1 MQRKI
6 ALKSDFICTSRKK
19 SVSLQPKVICAEKL
33 LNQIII
39 MNNLTIHSMPNLEE
53 YIRQGEPLQR
63 ERGQI
68 WQTAIGLQQVDGLN
82 TSAYLLQTAKQ
93 HIEGDITLQKAKEL
107 IDSYYQSQQ
116 VRQNSESEATE
127 EADKVSAR
135 IAELLSEKTFAFNP
149 SQLIAIHRHLFTGI
163 YKFAGKIRDYNITKR
178 EWVLRGDTVYYA
190 GADMIS
196 ETLKYDFDQEKS
208 FNYSSVSV
216 DEAIAHLATFCS
228 NIWQIHP
235 FGEGNTRTTA
245 VFMIKYLTTLGFK
258 VNNEI
263 FANNSWYFRNAL
275 VRANYTNVL
284 QGVSYNPSFLE
295 RFFRN
300 MLLNENHP
308 LQNRELHLD
317 WQVTNDHEQVQS
329 ANQSAKED
337 EVVLSK
343 CKNCTLEELA
353 VLRILQQTP
362 SATQKQIAAAIGK
375 SERTVKTLTVNLTN
389 KGIISR
395 RNGKRN
401 GYWEINGQILKQTI
415 Q

>member
-1 MQRKI
+1 M
-6 ALKSDFICTSRKK
+6 
-19 SVSLQPKVICAEKL
+19 
-33 LNQIII
+33 
-39 MNNLTIHSMPNLEE
+39 MNNPTIHSMPNLEE
-53 YIRQGEPLQR
+53 YIRQGEPMQR

-116 VRQNSESEATE
+116 VRHNSESEATE

-163 YKFAGKIRDYNITKR
+163 YKFAGKIRNYNITKR

-196 ETLKYDFDQEKS
+196 EALKYDFEQEKS

-216 DEAIAHLATFCS
+216 DDAIAHLATFCS

-284 QGVSYNPSFLE
+284 QGISYTPLFLE

-317 WQVTNDHEQVQS
+317 WQATNDHEQVQS

>member
-1 MQRKI
+1 M
-6 ALKSDFICTSRKK
+6 
-19 SVSLQPKVICAEKL
+19 
-33 LNQIII
+33 
-39 MNNLTIHSMPNLEE
+39 MNNPIIHSMPNLEE
-53 YIRQGEPLQR
+53 YIRQGEPMQR

-82 TSAYLLQTAKQ
+82 TSAYLLQTARQ

-196 ETLKYDFDQEKS
+196 ETLKYDFEQEKS

-317 WQVTNDHEQVQS
+317 WQATNDHEQVQS
-329 ANQSAKED
+329 ANQSATED

-362 SATQKQIAAAIGK
+362 SVTQKQIAAAIGK

-401 GYWEINGQILKQTI
+401 GYWKINEQILKQTI

>member
-1 MQRKI
+1 M
-6 ALKSDFICTSRKK
+6 
-19 SVSLQPKVICAEKL
+19 
-33 LNQIII
+33 

-53 YIRQGEPLQR
+53 YIRQGEPMQR

-196 ETLKYDFDQEKS
+196 ETLKYDFEQEKS

-284 QGVSYNPSFLE
+284 QGISYNPLFLE

-317 WQVTNDHEQVQS
+317 WQATNDHEQVQS

>member
-1 MQRKI
+1 
-6 ALKSDFICTSRKK
+6 
-19 SVSLQPKVICAEKL
+19 
-33 LNQIII
+33 
-39 MNNLTIHSMPNLEE
+39 MNNPTIHSMPNLEE

-196 ETLKYDFDQEKS
+196 ETLKYDFEQEKS

-284 QGVSYNPSFLE
+284 QGVSYKPLFLE

-317 WQVTNDHEQVQS
+317 WQATNDHEQVQS

-337 EVVLSK
+337 EVVLLK

-353 VLRILQQTP
+353 VLRIVQQTP
-362 SATQKQIAAAIGK
+362 SATQKQIATAIGK

-401 GYWEINGQILKQTI
+401 GYWEINEQILKQTI

>member
-1 MQRKI
+1 MI
-6 ALKSDFICTSRKK
+6 
-19 SVSLQPKVICAEKL
+19 
-33 LNQIII
+33 
-39 MNNLTIHSMPNLEE
+39 NNPTIHSMPNLEE
-53 YIRQGEPLQR
+53 YIRQGEPMQR

-107 IDSYYQSQQ
+107 IDAYYQSQQ
-116 VRQNSESEATE
+116 VRLNSESEATE

-135 IAELLSEKTFAFNP
+135 IAELLSEKTFTFNP
-149 SQLIAIHRHLFTGI
+149 SQLIAIHRHLFMGI

-263 FANNSWYFRNAL
+263 FAHNSWYFRNAL

-284 QGVSYNPSFLE
+284 QGISYTPLFLE

-317 WQVTNDHEQVQS
+317 WQATNDHEQVQS

>member
-1 MQRKI
+1 M
-6 ALKSDFICTSRKK
+6 
-19 SVSLQPKVICAEKL
+19 
-33 LNQIII
+33 
-39 MNNLTIHSMPNLEE
+39 MNNPTIHSMPNLEE

-149 SQLIAIHRHLFTGI
+149 SQLVAIHRHLFTGI

-216 DEAIAHLATFCS
+216 DDAIAHLATFCS

-245 VFMIKYLTTLGFK
+245 VFIIKYLTTLGFK

-284 QGVSYNPSFLE
+284 QGISYNPLFLE

-317 WQVTNDHEQVQS
+317 WQATNDLEQAQS

-337 EVVLSK
+337 EIVLSK

-401 GYWEINGQILKQTI
+401 GYWEINGQILKQII

>member
-1 MQRKI
+1 M
-6 ALKSDFICTSRKK
+6 
-19 SVSLQPKVICAEKL
+19 
-33 LNQIII
+33 
-39 MNNLTIHSMPNLEE
+39 MNNPTIHSMPNLEE
-53 YIRQGEPLQR
+53 YIRQGEPMQR

-116 VRQNSESEATE
+116 VRLNSESEATE

-149 SQLIAIHRHLFTGI
+149 SQLIAIHRHLFMGI

-196 ETLKYDFDQEKS
+196 ETLKYDFEQEKS

-284 QGVSYNPSFLE
+284 QGITYNPLFLE

-317 WQVTNDHEQVQS
+317 WQATNDYEQVQS

-401 GYWEINGQILKQTI
+401 GFWEINEQILKQTI

>member
-1 MQRKI
+1 M
-6 ALKSDFICTSRKK
+6 
-19 SVSLQPKVICAEKL
+19 
-33 LNQIII
+33 
-39 MNNLTIHSMPNLEE
+39 MNNPTIHSMPNLEE
-53 YIRQGEPLQR
+53 YIRQGEPMQR

-196 ETLKYDFDQEKS
+196 ETLKYDFEQEKS

-284 QGVSYNPSFLE
+284 QGISYNPLFLE

-317 WQVTNDHEQVQS
+317 WQATNDHEQVQS

-353 VLRILQQTP
+353 VLRILRQTP

-401 GYWEINGQILKQTI
+401 GYWEINEQILKQTI

>member
-1 MQRKI
+1 M
-6 ALKSDFICTSRKK
+6 
-19 SVSLQPKVICAEKL
+19 
-33 LNQIII
+33 
-39 MNNLTIHSMPNLEE
+39 MNNPTIHSMPNLEE
-53 YIRQGEPLQR
+53 YIRQGEPMQR

-196 ETLKYDFDQEKS
+196 ETLKYDFEQEKS

-216 DEAIAHLATFCS
+216 DDAIAHLATFCS

-284 QGVSYNPSFLE
+284 QGISYNPLFLE

-317 WQVTNDHEQVQS
+317 WQATNDHEQVQS

>member
-1 MQRKI
+1 M
-6 ALKSDFICTSRKK
+6 
-19 SVSLQPKVICAEKL
+19 
-33 LNQIII
+33 
-39 MNNLTIHSMPNLEE
+39 MNNPTIHSMPNLEE
-53 YIRQGEPLQR
+53 YIRQGEPMQR

-149 SQLIAIHRHLFTGI
+149 SQLIAIHRHLFMGI

-284 QGVSYNPSFLE
+284 QGVSYNPLFLE

-317 WQVTNDHEQVQS
+317 WQATNDHEQVQS

-401 GYWEINGQILKQTI
+401 GHWEINEQILKQTI

>member
-1 MQRKI
+1 
-6 ALKSDFICTSRKK
+6 
-19 SVSLQPKVICAEKL
+19 
-33 LNQIII
+33 
-39 MNNLTIHSMPNLEE
+39 MNNPTIHSMPNLEE
-53 YIRQGEPLQR
+53 YIRQGEPMQR

-284 QGVSYNPSFLE
+284 QGISYNPLFLE

-317 WQVTNDHEQVQS
+317 WQATNGHEQAQS

-337 EVVLSK
+337 EIVLSK

-401 GYWEINGQILKQTI
+401 GYWEINGQILKQII

>member
-1 MQRKI
+1 M
-6 ALKSDFICTSRKK
+6 
-19 SVSLQPKVICAEKL
+19 
-33 LNQIII
+33 
-39 MNNLTIHSMPNLEE
+39 MNNPTIHSMPNLEE
-53 YIRQGEPLQR
+53 YIRQGEPMQR

-284 QGVSYNPSFLE
+284 QGISYNPLFLE
-295 RFFRN
+295 RFLRN

-317 WQVTNDHEQVQS
+317 WQATNDHEQVQS

>member
-1 MQRKI
+1 M
-6 ALKSDFICTSRKK
+6 
-19 SVSLQPKVICAEKL
+19 
-33 LNQIII
+33 
-39 MNNLTIHSMPNLEE
+39 MNNPTIHSMPNLEE

-116 VRQNSESEATE
+116 VRQNSDSEATE

-135 IAELLSEKTFAFNP
+135 IAELLSEKTFAFTP

-163 YKFAGKIRDYNITKR
+163 YKFAGKIRNYNITKR

-196 ETLKYDFDQEKS
+196 ETLKYDFEQEKS

-284 QGVSYNPSFLE
+284 QGISYNPLFLE

-317 WQVTNDHEQVQS
+317 WQATNDHEQVQS

-401 GYWEINGQILKQTI
+401 GYWEINEQILKQTI

>member
-1 MQRKI
+1 M
-6 ALKSDFICTSRKK
+6 
-19 SVSLQPKVICAEKL
+19 
-33 LNQIII
+33 
-39 MNNLTIHSMPNLEE
+39 MNNPTIHSMPNLEE
-53 YIRQGEPLQR
+53 YIRQGEPMQR

-116 VRQNSESEATE
+116 VRHNSESEATE

-284 QGVSYNPSFLE
+284 QGVSYKPLFLE

-317 WQVTNDHEQVQS
+317 WQATNDHEQVQS

-401 GYWEINGQILKQTI
+401 GYWEINGQILKQII

>member
-1 MQRKI
+1 M
-6 ALKSDFICTSRKK
+6 
-19 SVSLQPKVICAEKL
+19 
-33 LNQIII
+33 
-39 MNNLTIHSMPNLEE
+39 MNNPTIHSMPNLDE
-53 YIRQGEPLQR
+53 YIRQGEPMQR

-116 VRQNSESEATE
+116 VRQNSDSEATE

-196 ETLKYDFDQEKS
+196 ETLKYDFEQEKS

-275 VRANYTNVL
+275 VRANYTNIL
-284 QGVSYNPSFLE
+284 QGISYNPLFLE

-337 EVVLSK
+337 EAVLSK

-362 SATQKQIAAAIGK
+362 SATQKQIATAIGK

>member
-1 MQRKI
+1 MI
-6 ALKSDFICTSRKK
+6 
-19 SVSLQPKVICAEKL
+19 
-33 LNQIII
+33 
-39 MNNLTIHSMPNLEE
+39 NNPTIHSMPNLEE
-53 YIRQGEPLQR
+53 YIRQGEPMQR

-68 WQTAIGLQQVDGLN
+68 WQTALGLQQVDGLN

-107 IDSYYQSQQ
+107 IDAYYQSQQ
-116 VRQNSESEATE
+116 VRLNSESEATE

-284 QGVSYNPSFLE
+284 QGVSYNPLFLE

-317 WQVTNDHEQVQS
+317 WQATNDHEQVQS

-362 SATQKQIAAAIGK
+362 SATQKHIATAIGK

>member
-1 MQRKI
+1 M
-6 ALKSDFICTSRKK
+6 
-19 SVSLQPKVICAEKL
+19 
-33 LNQIII
+33 
-39 MNNLTIHSMPNLEE
+39 MNNPTIHSMPNLEE
-53 YIRQGEPLQR
+53 YIRQGEPMQR

-116 VRQNSESEATE
+116 VRQNSDSEATE

-163 YKFAGKIRDYNITKR
+163 YKFAGKIRNYNITKR

-196 ETLKYDFDQEKS
+196 ETLKYDFEQEKS

-216 DEAIAHLATFCS
+216 DDAIAHLATFCS

-284 QGVSYNPSFLE
+284 QGISYNPLFLE

-317 WQVTNDHEQVQS
+317 WQATNDHEQVQS

-401 GYWEINGQILKQTI
+401 GYWEINEQILKQTI

>member
-1 MQRKI
+1 M
-6 ALKSDFICTSRKK
+6 
-19 SVSLQPKVICAEKL
+19 
-33 LNQIII
+33 
-39 MNNLTIHSMPNLEE
+39 MNNPTIHSMPNLEE

-284 QGVSYNPSFLE
+284 QGVSYNPLFLE

-317 WQVTNDHEQVQS
+317 WQATNDHEQVQS

-337 EVVLSK
+337 EIVLSK

-401 GYWEINGQILKQTI
+401 GYWEINEQILKQTI

>member
-1 MQRKI
+1 M
-6 ALKSDFICTSRKK
+6 
-19 SVSLQPKVICAEKL
+19 
-33 LNQIII
+33 
-39 MNNLTIHSMPNLEE
+39 MNNPIIHSMPNLEE
-53 YIRQGEPLQR
+53 YIRQGEPMQR

-196 ETLKYDFDQEKS
+196 ETLKYDFEQEKS

-284 QGVSYNPSFLE
+284 QGVSYNPLFLE

-317 WQVTNDHEQVQS
+317 WQATNDHEQVQS

-401 GYWEINGQILKQTI
+401 GYWEINEQILKQTI

>member
-1 MQRKI
+1 M
-6 ALKSDFICTSRKK
+6 
-19 SVSLQPKVICAEKL
+19 
-33 LNQIII
+33 
-39 MNNLTIHSMPNLEE
+39 MNNPTIHSMPNLEE

-149 SQLIAIHRHLFTGI
+149 SQLIAINRHLFTGI

-196 ETLKYDFDQEKS
+196 ETLKYDFEQEKS

-216 DEAIAHLATFCS
+216 DEAIAHLAIFCS

-284 QGVSYNPSFLE
+284 QGISYNPLFLE

-317 WQVTNDHEQVQS
+317 WQATNDHEQVQS

-401 GYWEINGQILKQTI
+401 GYWEINEQILKQTI

>member
-1 MQRKI
+1 M
-6 ALKSDFICTSRKK
+6 
-19 SVSLQPKVICAEKL
+19 
-33 LNQIII
+33 
-39 MNNLTIHSMPNLEE
+39 MNNPTIHSMPNLEE
-53 YIRQGEPLQR
+53 YIRQGEPMQR

-107 IDSYYQSQQ
+107 INAYYQSQQ
-116 VRQNSESEATE
+116 VRQNSDSEATE

-149 SQLIAIHRHLFTGI
+149 SQLIAIHRHLFMDI

-284 QGVSYNPSFLE
+284 QGISYNPLFLE

-317 WQVTNDHEQVQS
+317 WQATNDHEQVQS

-401 GYWEINGQILKQTI
+401 GYWEINEQILKQTI

>member
-1 MQRKI
+1 M
-6 ALKSDFICTSRKK
+6 
-19 SVSLQPKVICAEKL
+19 
-33 LNQIII
+33 
-39 MNNLTIHSMPNLEE
+39 MNNPTIHSMPNLEE

-116 VRQNSESEATE
+116 VRHNSESEATE

-196 ETLKYDFDQEKS
+196 ETLKYDFEQEKS

-284 QGVSYNPSFLE
+284 QGISYNPLFLE

>member
-1 MQRKI
+1 M
-6 ALKSDFICTSRKK
+6 
-19 SVSLQPKVICAEKL
+19 
-33 LNQIII
+33 
-39 MNNLTIHSMPNLEE
+39 MNNPTIHSMPNLEE

-149 SQLIAIHRHLFTGI
+149 SQLIAIHRHLFTDI
-163 YKFAGKIRDYNITKR
+163 YKFAGKIRNYNITKR

-284 QGVSYNPSFLE
+284 QGISYNPLFLE

-317 WQVTNDHEQVQS
+317 WQATNDHEQVQS

>member
-1 MQRKI
+1 M
-6 ALKSDFICTSRKK
+6 
-19 SVSLQPKVICAEKL
+19 
-33 LNQIII
+33 
-39 MNNLTIHSMPNLEE
+39 MNNPTIHSMPNLEE
-53 YIRQGEPLQR
+53 YIRQGEPMQR

-149 SQLIAIHRHLFTGI
+149 SQLVAIHRHLFTGI

-196 ETLKYDFDQEKS
+196 ETLKYDFEQEKS

-284 QGVSYNPSFLE
+284 QGISYNPLFLE

-317 WQVTNDHEQVQS
+317 WQATNDLEQAQS

-337 EVVLSK
+337 EIVLSK
-343 CKNCTLEELA
+343 CKNCTLEELV

-362 SATQKQIAAAIGK
+362 SVTQKQIAAAIGK

-401 GYWEINGQILKQTI
+401 GYWEINEQILKQTI

>member
-1 MQRKI
+1 M
-6 ALKSDFICTSRKK
+6 
-19 SVSLQPKVICAEKL
+19 
-33 LNQIII
+33 
-39 MNNLTIHSMPNLEE
+39 MNNPTIHSMPNLEE

-116 VRQNSESEATE
+116 VRHNSESEATE

-284 QGVSYNPSFLE
+284 LGVSYNPLFLE

-317 WQVTNDHEQVQS
+317 WQATNDHEQVQS

-337 EVVLSK
+337 EAVLSK

-362 SATQKQIAAAIGK
+362 SATQKHIATAIGK

>member
-1 MQRKI
+1 M
-6 ALKSDFICTSRKK
+6 
-19 SVSLQPKVICAEKL
+19 
-33 LNQIII
+33 
-39 MNNLTIHSMPNLEE
+39 MNNPTIHSMPNLEE
-53 YIRQGEPLQR
+53 YIRQGEPMQR

-284 QGVSYNPSFLE
+284 QGISYNPLFLE

-317 WQVTNDHEQVQS
+317 WQATNDHEQVQS

-401 GYWEINGQILKQTI
+401 GYWEINEQILKQTI

>member
-1 MQRKI
+1 M
-6 ALKSDFICTSRKK
+6 
-19 SVSLQPKVICAEKL
+19 
-33 LNQIII
+33 
-39 MNNLTIHSMPNLEE
+39 MNNPTIHSMPNLEE
-53 YIRQGEPLQR
+53 YIRQGEPMQR

-196 ETLKYDFDQEKS
+196 ETLKYDFEQEKS

-284 QGVSYNPSFLE
+284 QGISYNPLFLE

-317 WQVTNDHEQVQS
+317 WQATNDLEQAQS

-337 EVVLSK
+337 EIVLSK
-343 CKNCTLEELA
+343 CKNCTLEELV

-362 SATQKQIAAAIGK
+362 SVTQKQIAAAIGK

-401 GYWEINGQILKQTI
+401 GYWEINEQILKQTI

>member
-1 MQRKI
+1 
-6 ALKSDFICTSRKK
+6 
-19 SVSLQPKVICAEKL
+19 
-33 LNQIII
+33 
-39 MNNLTIHSMPNLEE
+39 MNNPTIHSMPNLEE
-53 YIRQGEPLQR
+53 YIRQGEPMQR

-149 SQLIAIHRHLFTGI
+149 SQLVAIHRHLFTGI

-196 ETLKYDFDQEKS
+196 ETLKYDFEQEKS

-284 QGVSYNPSFLE
+284 QGISYNPLFLE

-317 WQVTNDHEQVQS
+317 WQATNDHEQVQS

-337 EVVLSK
+337 EVVLSM

>member
-1 MQRKI
+1 M
-6 ALKSDFICTSRKK
+6 
-19 SVSLQPKVICAEKL
+19 
-33 LNQIII
+33 
-39 MNNLTIHSMPNLEE
+39 MNNPTIHSMPNLDE
-53 YIRQGEPLQR
+53 YIRQGEPMQR

-116 VRQNSESEATE
+116 VRQNSDSEATE

-196 ETLKYDFDQEKS
+196 ETLKYDFEQEKS

-216 DEAIAHLATFCS
+216 DEAIAHLATFCN

-284 QGVSYNPSFLE
+284 QGISYNPLFLE

-337 EVVLSK
+337 EAVLSK

-362 SATQKQIAAAIGK
+362 SATQKQIATAIGK

>member
-1 MQRKI
+1 M
-6 ALKSDFICTSRKK
+6 
-19 SVSLQPKVICAEKL
+19 
-33 LNQIII
+33 
-39 MNNLTIHSMPNLEE
+39 MNNPTIHSMPNLEE
-53 YIRQGEPLQR
+53 YIRQGEPMQR

-116 VRQNSESEATE
+116 VRHNSESEATE

-196 ETLKYDFDQEKS
+196 ETLKYDFEQEKS

-284 QGVSYNPSFLE
+284 QGVSYKPLFLE

-317 WQVTNDHEQVQS
+317 WQATNDHEQVQS

-337 EVVLSK
+337 EVVLLK

-353 VLRILQQTP
+353 VLRIVQQTP
-362 SATQKQIAAAIGK
+362 SATQKQIATAIGK

-401 GYWEINGQILKQTI
+401 GYWEINEQILKQTI

>member
-1 MQRKI
+1 
-6 ALKSDFICTSRKK
+6 
-19 SVSLQPKVICAEKL
+19 
-33 LNQIII
+33 
-39 MNNLTIHSMPNLEE
+39 MNNPTIHSMPNLEE
-53 YIRQGEPLQR
+53 YIRQGEPMQR

-149 SQLIAIHRHLFTGI
+149 SQLIAIHRHLFIGI

-178 EWVLRGDTVYYA
+178 EWVLRSDTVYYA

-196 ETLKYDFDQEKS
+196 ETLKYDFEQEKS

-284 QGVSYNPSFLE
+284 QGISYNPLFLE

-317 WQVTNDHEQVQS
+317 WQATNDLEQAQS

-337 EVVLSK
+337 EIVFSK

-353 VLRILQQTP
+353 VLRILQQNP

-401 GYWEINGQILKQTI
+401 GHWEII
-415 Q
+415 QNS

>member
-1 MQRKI
+1 M
-6 ALKSDFICTSRKK
+6 
-19 SVSLQPKVICAEKL
+19 
-33 LNQIII
+33 
-39 MNNLTIHSMPNLEE
+39 MNNPTIHSMPNLEE
-53 YIRQGEPLQR
+53 YIRQGEPMQR

-116 VRQNSESEATE
+116 VRQNSESKATE

-149 SQLIAIHRHLFTGI
+149 SQLIAIHRHLFMGI
-163 YKFAGKIRDYNITKR
+163 YKFAGKMRDYNITKR

-284 QGVSYNPSFLE
+284 QGVSYNPLFLE

-317 WQVTNDHEQVQS
+317 WQATNDHEQVQS

-401 GYWEINGQILKQTI
+401 GYWEINEQILKQTI

>member
-1 MQRKI
+1 M
-6 ALKSDFICTSRKK
+6 
-19 SVSLQPKVICAEKL
+19 
-33 LNQIII
+33 
-39 MNNLTIHSMPNLEE
+39 MNNPTIHSMPNLEE
-53 YIRQGEPLQR
+53 YIRQGEPMQR

-149 SQLIAIHRHLFTGI
+149 SQLITIHRHLFTGI

-284 QGVSYNPSFLE
+284 KGISYNPLFLE

-317 WQVTNDHEQVQS
+317 WQATNDHEQVQS

-337 EVVLSK
+337 EIVLSK

-375 SERTVKTLTVNLTN
+375 SERTIKTLTVNLTN

-401 GYWEINGQILKQTI
+401 GYWEING
-415 Q
+415 

>member
-1 MQRKI
+1 M
-6 ALKSDFICTSRKK
+6 
-19 SVSLQPKVICAEKL
+19 
-33 LNQIII
+33 
-39 MNNLTIHSMPNLEE
+39 MNNPTIHSMPNLEE
-53 YIRQGEPLQR
+53 YIRQGEPMQR

-284 QGVSYNPSFLE
+284 LGVSYNPLFLE

-317 WQVTNDHEQVQS
+317 WQATNDHEQVQS

>member
-1 MQRKI
+1 M
-6 ALKSDFICTSRKK
+6 
-19 SVSLQPKVICAEKL
+19 
-33 LNQIII
+33 
-39 MNNLTIHSMPNLEE
+39 MNNPTIHSMPNLEE

-116 VRQNSESEATE
+116 VRHNSESEATE

-163 YKFAGKIRDYNITKR
+163 YKFAGKIRNYNITKR

-196 ETLKYDFDQEKS
+196 ETLKYDFEQEKS

-284 QGVSYNPSFLE
+284 QGVSYNPLFLE

-317 WQVTNDHEQVQS
+317 WQATNDHEQVQS

-401 GYWEINGQILKQTI
+401 GYWEINRQILKQTI

>member
-1 MQRKI
+1 M
-6 ALKSDFICTSRKK
+6 
-19 SVSLQPKVICAEKL
+19 
-33 LNQIII
+33 
-39 MNNLTIHSMPNLEE
+39 MNNPIIHSMPNLEE
-53 YIRQGEPLQR
+53 YIRQGEPMQR

-196 ETLKYDFDQEKS
+196 ETLKYDFEQEKS

-317 WQVTNDHEQVQS
+317 WQDTDNNEQVQS

-401 GYWEINGQILKQTI
+401 GFWEINEQILKQTI

>member
-1 MQRKI
+1 M
-6 ALKSDFICTSRKK
+6 
-19 SVSLQPKVICAEKL
+19 
-33 LNQIII
+33 
-39 MNNLTIHSMPNLEE
+39 MNNPTIHSMPNLEE
-53 YIRQGEPLQR
+53 YIRQGEPMQR

-163 YKFAGKIRDYNITKR
+163 YKFAGKIRNYNITKR

-284 QGVSYNPSFLE
+284 QGVSYNPLFLE

-362 SATQKQIAAAIGK
+362 SVTQKQIAAAIGK

>member
-1 MQRKI
+1 M
-6 ALKSDFICTSRKK
+6 
-19 SVSLQPKVICAEKL
+19 
-33 LNQIII
+33 
-39 MNNLTIHSMPNLEE
+39 MNNPTIHSMPNLEE

-163 YKFAGKIRDYNITKR
+163 YKFAGKIRNYNITKR

-196 ETLKYDFDQEKS
+196 ETLKYDFEQEKS

-284 QGVSYNPSFLE
+284 QGISYNPLFLE

-317 WQVTNDHEQVQS
+317 WQATNDHEQVQS